1 MSFTVPLCVLTI
13 VLVPAAALICMN
25 YHKANHILRLV
36 CKDLI
41 DLEARGR
48 KVCLTPDEVEKEL
61 DEWTNAVEKREFL

>member
-1 MSFTVPLCVLTI
+1 MTFTATLCVLTI
-13 VLVPAAALICMN
+13 VLIPAAALICLN

-48 KVCLTPDEVEKEL
+48 KVYLTPEEVENEL
-61 DEWTNAVEKREFL
+61 TEWTAAVEKRECL